1 MCTDLGVFVGF
12 SSPSRHVY
20 TRPKDTS
27 ASLSRLKQ
35 GFDSPWER
43 QAAIFPTVFA
53 AHRIRRTSHGCVG
66 WKRCGHGRER
76 KLADRLAMFFK
87 MMIVKLLRLFE

>member
-1 MCTDLGVFVGF
+1 MNMRERRRTQRGI
-12 SSPSRHVY
+12 VY
-20 TRPKDTS
+20 
-27 ASLSRLKQ
+27 ALSRLKQ